1 MKITFLVF
9 NIFGIGG
16 TVKTTLNLANFLI
29 SQGFE
34 VSIVSLKKTRS
45 KSFFYIHPNIKIVYL
60 YENRSRKLNLIK
72 RVILKILREIPSVL
86 FHKDEEFWK
95 SLNILIDFR
104 VFKFL
109 RTVKTDVLIT
119 TLPSLNII
127 SAKYAKSNII
137 KIGQEHRSIK
147 EYSENMKNN
156 IKNNYRGLDYLICLT
171 EEEQKNYKELK
182 IPNVII
188 KTIGN
193 PVFHEKPQYKRVMEK
208 KNTIISAGRLI
219 HQKNF
224 QTLIRAFAKVHKNHP
239 EWNLEIYGKG
249 KAREELVNL
258 IHDLN
263 AKKFININDASDNL
277 QNEIAEVKL
286 FVLPSH
292 HESFGMVLV
301 ESLAVGTPVIAYAS
315 TGPKSIIQHN
325 KNGLLL
331 QDNDVECWEKGISSI
346 IENPILLSLMSENAK
361 SSISKYSIESIGD
374 IWIELLLDAEKEKL
388 KNV

>member
-1 MKITFLVF
+1 MKVTFLVF

-29 SQGFE
+29 NQGFE

-45 KSFFYIHPNIKIVYL
+45 KSFFHIHPDIQIIYL

-72 RVILKILREIPSVL
+72 KVTLKILRKTPSVL

-95 SLNILIDFR
+95 SLNILIDFKLL
-104 VFKFL
+104 KFL
-109 RTVKTDVLIT
+109 RTLKTDVLIT

-127 SAKYAKSNII
+127 SSKYAKSNII

-147 EYSENMKNN
+147 EYSEDMKKN
-156 IKNNYRGLDYLICLT
+156 IKNNYSGLDYLICLT
-171 EEEQKNYKELK
+171 EEEKNNYKELK
-182 IPNVII
+182 IPGVVI

-193 PVFHEKPQYKRVMEK
+193 PVFHEKLLSKRVVQK

-224 QTLIRAFAKVHKNHP
+224 KTLIRAFVKVHKNYP

-249 KAREELVNL
+249 KAREELLNL
-258 IHDLN
+258 IDDLN
-263 AKKFININDASDNL
+263 AKEFININDASDNL
-277 QNEIAEVKL
+277 QKEIADVKL
-286 FVLPSH
+286 FALPSY

-315 TGPKSIIQHN
+315 TGPKSIIQH
-325 KNGLLL
+325 KFNGLLL
-331 QDNDVECWEKGISSI
+331 QDNDIECWEKGISSI
-346 IENPILLSLMSENAK
+346 IENPSLLSFMSENSK
-361 SSISKYSIESIGD
+361 SNISEYSIERIGN
-374 IWIELLLDAEKEKL
+374 IWIELLLCAKRGS
-388 KNV
+388 